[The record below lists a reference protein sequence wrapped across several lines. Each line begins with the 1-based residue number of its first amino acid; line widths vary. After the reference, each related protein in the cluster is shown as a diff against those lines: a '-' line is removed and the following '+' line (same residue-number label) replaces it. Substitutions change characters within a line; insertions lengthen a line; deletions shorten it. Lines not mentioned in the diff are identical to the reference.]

1 MSWSGGEMKNMDGV
15 RFEGRGRG
23 EGGGGRKGGMEE
35 RGKEG
40 NLSFLF
46 LFFSSPYG
54 RADGRQHIS
63 FYIALHCIALIA
75 LD

>member
-1 MSWSGGEMKNMDGV
+1 MVLDS
-15 RFEGRGRG
+15 R
-23 EGGGGRKGGMEE
+23 GGGGGGGRNCERKGGMEE